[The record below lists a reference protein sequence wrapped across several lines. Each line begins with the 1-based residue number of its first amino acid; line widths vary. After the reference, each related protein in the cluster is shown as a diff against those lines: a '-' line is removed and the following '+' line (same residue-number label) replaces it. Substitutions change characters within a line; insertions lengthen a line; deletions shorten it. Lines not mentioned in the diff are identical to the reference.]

1 MNNTEDDNNLNS
13 PANQT
18 PRDDDAMR
26 DARRIEL
33 LGNAQTSVEKERVRA
48 IVMALQETGVNLSI
62 EDLREIVIDA
72 IYASSAAS
80 LESVLSRP
88 LLEAPLPRSVD
99 VLPATPEE
107 KYLAAMNTIKNEI
120 ISTTIK
126 EIANLKEANSQ
137 LNSSIQK
144 LQGDIRRLREVLSP
158 RSYLQETIDIE
169 EEISHLHSLRKEY
182 LKRLRSLEIEGARK
196 GINTPP
202 EVENEI
208 TDMRFRIDETE
219 ARIKILTYDLDRQRA
234 SRTTDE

>member
-1 MNNTEDDNNLNS
+1 MSFRVRLPDTIVRCRGCNFWRRMNMNNTEDDNNLNS

-88 LLEAPLPRSVD
+88 LLEAH
-99 VLPATPEE
+99 
-107 KYLAAMNTIKNEI
+107 Y
-120 ISTTIK
+120 
-126 EIANLKEANSQ
+126 
-137 LNSSIQK
+137 
-144 LQGDIRRLREVLSP
+144 
-158 RSYLQETIDIE
+158 
-169 EEISHLHSLRKEY
+169 H
-182 LKRLRSLEIEGARK
+182 
-196 GINTPP
+196 
-202 EVENEI
+202 
-208 TDMRFRIDETE
+208 
-219 ARIKILTYDLDRQRA
+219 DR
-234 SRTTDE
+234 

>member
-1 MNNTEDDNNLNS
+1 M
-13 PANQT
+13 P
-18 PRDDDAMR
+18 
-26 DARRIEL
+26 
-33 LGNAQTSVEKERVRA
+33 V
-48 IVMALQETGVNLSI
+48 
-62 EDLREIVIDA
+62 
-72 IYASSAAS
+72 
-80 LESVLSRP
+80 
-88 LLEAPLPRSVD
+88 
-99 VLPATPEE
+99 TPEE
-107 KYLAAMNTIKNEI
+107 KYIAAMNTIKNEI